1 MNTPSFAQCLA
12 HTGLTLEP
20 GLEQFYLDYC
30 RCPETGP
37 VLNKSF
43 LDDCAQRFGLG
54 LPQLERMHQ
63 ALEEVD
69 ADPILAFFT
78 RFLVKDMCS
87 ARHRCDLDDY
97 RAMAPAVCATG
108 TSIPSC
114 CCLAA

>member
-78 RFLVKDMCS
+78 RFLVKDMC
-87 ARHRCDLDDY
+87 
-97 RAMAPAVCATG
+97 
-108 TSIPSC
+108 
-114 CCLAA
+114 

>member
-37 VLNKSF
+37 VLNESF

-54 LPQLERMHQ
+54 LPQLERMHR

-87 ARHRCDLDDY
+87 APVAIWTTTGPWC
-97 RAMAPAVCATG
+97 PAVCATG